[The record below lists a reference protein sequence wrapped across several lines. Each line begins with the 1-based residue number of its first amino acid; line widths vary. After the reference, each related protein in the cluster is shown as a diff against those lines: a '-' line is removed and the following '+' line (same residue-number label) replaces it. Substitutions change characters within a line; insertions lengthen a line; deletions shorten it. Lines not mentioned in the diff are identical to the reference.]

1 MSKQKDEI
9 KKTDVAVAAVLAASV
24 SILSTA
30 IVFSAIEVSEQQT
43 ELKSR

>member
-1 MSKQKDEI
+1 MSKKKDEI

-30 IVFSAIEVSEQQT
+30 TVFSATEVIQQQT

>member
-9 KKTDVAVAAVLAASV
+9 KKTDVAVAVVVATSL

-30 IVFSAIEVSEQQT
+30 IVASAIEVSGQQT